1 MATALVTGGTS
12 GIGAEFARALAA
24 RGYDIVLVARDEVRL
39 NETAVALHAAW
50 GIDVEVFT
58 ADLADRADVE
68 RVAKRLTDPERPVEF
83 LVNNAGFGVH
93 SSLLSEDTGAHENAL
108 DVMVRAVL
116 ILGGAAGRAMRARGH
131 GSILNVASVAGHLT
145 MGSYSAIKA
154 WVASYSEGLA
164 VELRGTGVTV
174 TTLSPGWVRTEFHS
188 RAGIRTGSI
197 PSIMWIDA
205 EPLVRTA
212 LRDVRRGKV
221 VSIPSVRYRAITW
234 FVRHA
239 PRRVVRW
246 ISGAISSSRSEES
259 RSEES
264 RAEESSSPVSHGAS
278 SRDGDGGQS
287 AAPIDPNSSV
297 GTAGPER

>member
-24 RGYDIVLVARDEVRL
+24 GGYDIVLVARDAERL
-39 NETAVALHAAW
+39 KAMATELHAAS
-50 GIDVEVFT
+50 GMDVEVLQ
-58 ADLADRADVE
+58 ADLSDRAEVQKVVE
-68 RVAKRLTDPERPVEF
+68 RLTDENRPVEF

-93 SSLLSEDTGAHENAL
+93 SSLLSEDTTAHEHAL

-116 ILGGAAGRAMRARGH
+116 VLGGAAGRAMRSRGR

-145 MGSYSAIKA
+145 MGSYSAVKA

-164 VELRGTGVTV
+164 VELRGSGVTV
-174 TTLSPGWVRTEFHS
+174 TALSPGWVRTEFHT

-205 EPLVRTA
+205 ESLVRTA
-212 LRDVRRGKV
+212 LRDVGRGKV
-221 VSIPSVRYRAITW
+221 ISIPSVRYRAVTW

-239 PRRVVRW
+239 PRRVVRA
-246 ISGAISSSRSEES
+246 ISGAISSSRNEE
-259 RSEES
+259 
-264 RAEESSSPVSHGAS
+264 
-278 SRDGDGGQS
+278 GGQS
-287 AAPIDPNSSV
+287 TPASDPNTAV
-297 GTAGPER
+297 GTTGQGH